1 MQCAV
6 KFKSNSEQYLV
17 KSKIYPGLWDH
28 GGEAAQREAGGG
40 DGDGGGGG

>member
-17 KSKIYPGLWDH
+17 TSKIYPGLRDH